1 VTIAGLS
8 ALVDLGDD
16 DADEAELAPVL
27 DAALSAFLDFGI
39 RRTSMGEIAKRSGL
53 SPATLYRRFEGKDAV
68 VWAVGRREAR
78 RLIERVDAQVDP
90 QAEAREQIAALSLAF
105 INGLQQNRLL
115 GRLLVTEPEVAL
127 PLLTTRGAPVLIL
140 GRTYLAQFIRRL
152 QDSGELP
159 AYDAEPVAEL
169 VARLALSMALTPQTC
184 LPLND
189 AATARSFALAH
200 VAPLFGLPA

>member
-1 VTIAGLS
+1 MTIAGLS

>member
-8 ALVDLGDD
+8 ELVDMRVDD
-16 DADEAELAPVL
+16 SDDAELAPVL
-27 DAALSAFLDFGI
+27 NAALSAFLDFGI

-53 SPATLYRRFEGKDAV
+53 SPATLYRRVEGKDAV

-90 QAEAREQIAALSLAF
+90 GAEAREQIAVLSLAF
-105 INGLQQNRLL
+105 IHGLQQNQLL
-115 GRLLVTEPEVAL
+115 GRLLVTEPEVVL
-127 PLLTTRGAPVLIL
+127 PLLTTRGAPVLLI

-159 AYDAEPVAEL
+159 AYDADQVAEL

-189 AATARSFALAH
+189 ASAARAFALAH

>member
-8 ALVDLGDD
+8 ELVDMRVDD
-16 DADEAELAPVL
+16 SDDAELAPVL
-27 DAALSAFLDFGI
+27 NAALSAFLDFGI

-53 SPATLYRRFEGKDAV
+53 SPATLYRRVEGKDAV

-90 QAEAREQIAALSLAF
+90 GAEAREQIAVLSLAF
-105 INGLQQNRLL
+105 IHGLQQNQLL
-115 GRLLVTEPEVAL
+115 GRLLVTEPEVVL
-127 PLLTTRGAPVLIL
+127 PLLTTRGAPVLLI

-152 QDSGELP
+152 Q
-159 AYDAEPVAEL
+159 

-189 AATARSFALAH
+189 ASAARAFALAH